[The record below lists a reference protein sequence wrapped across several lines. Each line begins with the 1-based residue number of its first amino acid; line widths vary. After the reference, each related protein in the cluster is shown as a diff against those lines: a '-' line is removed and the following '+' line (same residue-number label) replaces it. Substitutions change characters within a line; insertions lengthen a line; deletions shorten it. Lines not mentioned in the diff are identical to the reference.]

1 MTILLVDDHD
11 LVLKGMTAVLREH
24 FREAELLPAADGRQ
38 AVEAAVNYD
47 IDLAILDLELPDM
60 SGFDLIERL
69 RGISPGIKIVVN
81 TVHEEIWAMNRLRQC
96 AVDGIVFKSVDS
108 SALVQTVRNVLE
120 GLPSSCQAGTGPGVS
135 SKELEVLRLIADGL
149 DSQKHCDAAVHLH
162 KHSGITPKPSYAETP
177 GLQCGRY
184 GDESRLPRS
193 HPACPSQED
202 ALREC

>member
-38 AVEAAVNYD
+38 AVEVAVNYD

-96 AVDGIVFKSVDS
+96 AVDGTVFKSVDS

-120 GLPSSCQAGTGPGVS
+120 GLPSPCRGNTESCVS
-135 SKELEVLRLIADGL
+135 SKELEVLQLIADGL
-149 DSQKHCDAAVHLH
+149 DSQ
-162 KHSGITPKPSYAETP
+162 GIAQRLFISVNTV
-177 GLQCGRY
+177 
-184 GDESRLPRS
+184 ESHRS
-193 HPACPSQED
+193 HLMRK
-202 ALREC
+202 LRASNATDMVMKAVSLGLIPPPHLKRML

>member
-38 AVEAAVNYD
+38 AVEVAVNHD

-96 AVDGIVFKSVDS
+96 AVDGTVFKSVDS

-120 GLPSSCQAGTGPGVS
+120 GLPSSCQAGSGPG
-135 SKELEVLRLIADGL
+135 
-149 DSQKHCDAAVHLH
+149 KHCDAAVHLH
-162 KHSGITPKPSYAETP
+162 KHSGIAPKPSYAETP

-184 GDESRLPRS
+184 GDESRLSRAHS
-193 HPACPSQED
+193 SVAS
-202 ALREC
+202 